1 MLVCHVDYLQTPK
14 PKTLQVFYINQ
25 ETEYLNSFLI
35 SAFT

>member
-1 MLVCHVDYLQTPK
+1 MLVCHVDYLQAPK